1 MTNYRLNR
9 IRKLIKKKTTINSN
23 NQNPWG
29 DVKSSHL
36 ILFKISSFQL
46 KLMKQVKTTRKYVL
60 YTGKKKAFYKNCP
73 FEKMKMNLLKKDHL
87 F

>member
-1 MTNYRLNR
+1 MTNNRLNR
-9 IRKLIKKKTTINSN
+9 IRKLIKKPTTINSN

-36 ILFKISSFQL
+36 ILFKISSFQP
-46 KLMKQVKTTRKYVL
+46 KLMRHIKTTRKHVL
-60 YTGKKKAFYKNCP
+60 NTGKKKAFYKNCP
-73 FEKMKMNLLKKDHL
+73 FEETQMNLLNKDQL